1 MRTVGERLKWIRGK
15 KGFTQQRVADALGM
29 ERSTYAKM
37 ESRKIT
43 RIDLSLIPALM
54 NLYSLDEKFFLY
66 GDDSPDT
73 AIDLNADADAE
84 EAERTEPYT
93 VSEVLD
99 AAHET
104 GKWGSATEMM
114 EFAAWA
120 HPRINGGSLFFMD
133 GGERR
138 DFLRMRVKDE
148 RKLWEEGKKK

>member
-73 AIDLNADADAE
+73 AIDLNADTDTE

-93 VSEVLD
+93 ISEVLD
-99 AAHET
+99 AAHEAS
-104 GKWGSATEMM
+104 KWGSATEMM

-120 HPRINGGSLFFMD
+120 HPRINNGSLFFMD

-138 DFLRMRVKDE
+138 DFLHSITTM
-148 RKLWEEGKKK
+148 LQ